1 MFSAYCTTSE
11 GGKTEHLY
19 QRAQELLLQFKIFAS
34 TFRISNVE
42 KFVFNSICKISKP
55 VIIVEVNQQGVSTN
69 ICWYL
74 LQFIILT
81 RLWTCTFLLPYI
93 YMYW

>member
-1 MFSAYCTTSE
+1 MI
-11 GGKTEHLY
+11 K
-19 QRAQELLLQFKIFAS
+19 
-34 TFRISNVE
+34 
-42 KFVFNSICKISKP
+42 
-55 VIIVEVNQQGVSTN
+55 VEVNQQGVSTN

-81 RLWTCTFLLPYI
+81 CLWTCTFLLPYI

>member
-1 MFSAYCTTSE
+1 MI
-11 GGKTEHLY
+11 K
-19 QRAQELLLQFKIFAS
+19 
-34 TFRISNVE
+34 
-42 KFVFNSICKISKP
+42 
-55 VIIVEVNQQGVSTN
+55 VEVNQQGVSTN
-69 ICWYL
+69 IWWYL

>member
-1 MFSAYCTTSE
+1 MI
-11 GGKTEHLY
+11 K
-19 QRAQELLLQFKIFAS
+19 
-34 TFRISNVE
+34 
-42 KFVFNSICKISKP
+42 
-55 VIIVEVNQQGVSTN
+55 VEVNQQGVSTN

-93 YMYW
+93 YMYWYMLTVSLALYFRRLGLNVVCSGQEILGLICQE